1 MNGSMAELNAW
12 IGGFWQQRTEQERRT
27 LKIAAVALFLLLGY
41 QLVWMPL
48 QHAVQREEARL
59 VDARELAQFAAQAR
73 LTLSRS
79 TPSAVQKIPTGS
91 SQMPPMLWVEQAAQT
106 MGIQNELVQR
116 QPEGDDR
123 VQLKFAAV
131 SFDTLLLWL
140 ARAHEV
146 GLQVIRADVTP
157 QAGNPAHPEGRVD
170 ATLLLGRAS
179 GS

>member
-1 MNGSMAELNAW
+1 MNGSMAAINTRW
-12 IGGFWQQRTEQERRT
+12 TSFWQQRTEQERRT
-27 LKIAAVALFLLLGY
+27 LKIAAVALALLLGY
-41 QLVWMPL
+41 QLVWTPL
-48 QHAVQREEARL
+48 QHAVQREEVRL
-59 VDARELAQFAAQAR
+59 SDARSLAQFAAQAR

-79 TPSAVQKIPTGS
+79 APSVAQKAPTGS
-91 SQMPPMLWVEQAAQT
+91 SQVPPMLWVEQAAQT

-131 SFDTLLLWL
+131 SFDTLLQWL
-140 ARAHEV
+140 ARAHED

-157 QAGNPAHPEGRVD
+157 QGGDTAHPAGRVD

-179 GS
+179 RS